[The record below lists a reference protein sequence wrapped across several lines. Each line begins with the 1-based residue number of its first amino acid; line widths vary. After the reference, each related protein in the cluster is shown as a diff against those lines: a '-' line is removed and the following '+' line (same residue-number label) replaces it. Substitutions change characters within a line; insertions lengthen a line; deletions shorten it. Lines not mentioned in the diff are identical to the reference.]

1 MSDTASVSLRILSLE
16 DSDTDEELILRELK
30 RGEIDF
36 VSRRVETREDFLRE
50 TEEFKPELILADY
63 KLPLFNGAEA
73 LALARERCPD
83 VPVIMISGAVG
94 EDTAV
99 ELLKNGATDFV
110 LKDRLTRL
118 VPAVRRALREVAE
131 RLALRIAEEKLR
143 ALNEALEQRVTDR
156 TRELRQKNLRME
168 EDLSMAKELQ
178 LALLPHR
185 FPTLPRGVQQ
195 AASAVK
201 FSSIFHPAS
210 SVSGDFFNVVRVS
223 ETAVGVFI
231 CDVMGHGVRAAL
243 VTAMMRALEEQL
255 GELASDPGA
264 LLTAI
269 NHSLCGILRQSGIT
283 LFTTA
288 CYIVADIGKSRIS
301 VANAAHP
308 SPLLMRH
315 HPREIV
321 QLTPESTAGS
331 ALGLFEDEVFR
342 TYSFPVAAADLVL
355 LFTDGLFEV
364 ENALSECFGEY
375 RLRNAFEQRAGLP
388 PAQLVHEVL
397 AEIEQFAAGHVFL
410 DDVCLVSM
418 EIARLQTP
426 VALPAEGAGV
436 AAPAGCLGLAAG

>member
-1 MSDTASVSLRILSLE
+1 MIENILIELRLLWLE
-16 DSDTDEELILRELK
+16 DSDADVELIQRELK
-30 RGEIDF
+30 RGGI
-36 VSRRVETREDFLRE
+36 SLIARRVQTREDFLRE
-50 TEEFKPELILADY
+50 VIDFRPDLILADY
-63 KLPLFNGAEA
+63 KLPTFDGAEA
-73 LALARERCPD
+73 LALAKERIPE

-94 EDTAV
+94 DEIAV

-131 RLALRIAEEKLR
+131 HQALRQAEADLR
-143 ALNEALEQRVTDR
+143 SLNEALEQRVADR
-156 TRELRQKNLRME
+156 TRELREKNLLME
-168 EDLSMAKELQ
+168 EDLTMAKELQ
-178 LALLPHR
+178 LALLPNR
-185 FPTLPRGVQQ
+185 FPTLPRGALQ

-201 FSSIFHPAS
+201 FSSIFYPAS

-223 ETAVGVFI
+223 ENAVGVFI

-255 GELASDPGA
+255 GEMEADPGA

-288 CYIVADIGKSRIS
+288 CYIVADIGKSTIT

-308 SPLLMRH
+308 SPLLVRNR
-315 HPREIV
+315 PREV
-321 QLTPESTAGS
+321 LLLTPEHTAGP
-331 ALGLFEDEVFR
+331 ALGLFEEEVYS
-342 TYSFPVAAADLVL
+342 TYSFPLAADDLVV

-364 ENALSECFGEY
+364 ENSLNETYGEI
-375 RLRNAFEQRAGLP
+375 RLRDAFAQRAGQP
-388 PAQLVHEVL
+388 PAQLVSSVIE
-397 AEIEQFAAGHVFL
+397 EIELFAAGHVFI

-418 EIARLQTP
+418 EIAHL
-426 VALPAEGAGV
+426 
-436 AAPAGCLGLAAG
+436 

>member
-1 MSDTASVSLRILSLE
+1 MIDATLAGLRILSLE

-30 RGEIDF
+30 RGGIDF
-36 VSRRVETREDFLRE
+36 AVRRVQTREDFLRE
-50 TEEFKPELILADY
+50 IRSFRPDLILADY
-63 KLPLFNGAEA
+63 KLPTFDGGEA
-73 LALARERCPD
+73 LALAKDCSPE
-83 VPVIMISGAVG
+83 VPVIIISGAVG
-94 EDTAV
+94 EETAV

-131 RLALRIAEEKLR
+131 HRALSQAEADLR
-143 ALNEALEQRVTDR
+143 SLNEALEQRVSDR
-156 TRELRQKNLRME
+156 TRELREKNLRME
-168 EDLSMAKELQ
+168 EDLTMAKELQ

-185 FPTLPRGVQQ
+185 FPTLPQGALQ
-195 AASAVK
+195 ASSAVK

-223 ETAVGVFI
+223 ESAVGVFI

-255 GELASDPGA
+255 GDLAADPGA

-269 NHSLCGILRQSGIT
+269 NQSLCGILRQSGIT

-288 CYIVADIGKSRIS
+288 CYIVADIGKSCIT

-308 SPLLMRH
+308 SPLLVRN
-315 HPREIV
+315 HPREVV
-321 QLTPESTAGS
+321 QLTPEHTAGP
-331 ALGLFEDEVFR
+331 ALGLFEEEVYR
-342 TYSFPVAAADLVL
+342 TYAFPVAADDLIL

-364 ENALSECFGEY
+364 ENALNESYGEG
-375 RLRNAFEQRAGLP
+375 RLRDAFELRAGQP
-388 PAQLVHEVL
+388 PGQLVNSVI
-397 AEIEQFAAGHVFL
+397 AEIELFAVGHVFP

-418 EIARLQTP
+418 EIAHLQGSETQ
-426 VALPAEGAGV
+426 
-436 AAPAGCLGLAAG
+436 LAAT